1 MSEKTQECSADQV
14 SRAEITSQDLLRELM
29 KAELRHLRIRNL
41 QEEEKLFADA
51 RANEAIE
58 KKAAAANAPVA
69 YFAGSQG
76 NLNQGQ
82 VFSRDAGETT
92 VASMLQQASMLTL
105 NQLSA
110 RLDQVERAID
120 HRARLRILE
129 RRWPGGHR
137 YRRLPAQR

>member
-58 KKAAAANAPVA
+58 KKAAAANISCPKKRKIAPPRPR
-69 YFAGSQG
+69 
-76 NLNQGQ
+76 
-82 VFSRDAGETT
+82 SR
-92 VASMLQQASMLTL
+92 
-105 NQLSA
+105 
-110 RLDQVERAID
+110 
-120 HRARLRILE
+120 
-129 RRWPGGHR
+129 
-137 YRRLPAQR
+137 PANC